1 MEFIKGE
8 KIKTHNEYHWIKI
21 NCPICDLPP
30 TKFVGKRGGAAHREN
45 LGVEADIWA
54 CGKCGLLFADPMPV
68 PVKGLEQHYSVDADE
83 YFEYHKSDVR
93 ATTALMLIEEAEQF
107 LGRKG
112 KLLDVGTGRGEI
124 VLCAKERGWEVV
136 GVEPSEGF
144 AAYAEKV
151 TGIKIH
157 CSTVEKCGFAD
168 AEFDVVIL
176 SAVLEHLYNPDE
188 VVAEIS
194 RITKR
199 GGLFYLDVPNERG
212 LFFKVG
218 NLYHKIR
225 RTGWSVNLSPTFTPF
240 HIFGFSLKSVKML
253 LAKHGF
259 GIKKMGVYGGVSLVP
274 AGGGIRAK
282 IESQAAKAITAMS
295 NYGNLGTYIIGW
307 AIKK

>member
-1 MEFIKGE
+1 MELIKGE
-8 KIKTHNEYHWIKI
+8 KIKTNAEYDWIKI

-30 TKFVGKRGGAAHREN
+30 TRFVGKRGGAAHREN
-45 LGVEADIWA
+45 LGVEADIWE
-54 CGKCGLLFADPMPV
+54 CGKCGLLFANPMPV
-68 PVKGLEQHYSVDADE
+68 PVGGLEQHYSVDADE

-93 ATTALMLIEEAEQF
+93 AAGATVLLEEAEEI

-112 KLLDVGTGRGEI
+112 KMLDVGTGRGEI
-124 VLCAKERGWEVV
+124 VLCAKQRGWEVA

-144 AAYAEKV
+144 AAYTEKV

-157 CSTVEKCGFAD
+157 CQTVENCGFAD
-168 AEFDVVIL
+168 EEFDLVML

-199 GGLFYLDVPNERG
+199 GGLFYFDVPNEKG
-212 LFFKVG
+212 LLFKVG
-218 NLYHKIR
+218 NLYQKVR

-240 HIFGFSLKSVKML
+240 HIFGFSPKSVKML
-253 LAKHGF
+253 LAKHDF
-259 GIKKMGVYGGVSLVP
+259 GIKKMGVYGGISLVP

-282 IESQAAKAITAMS
+282 IESQAAKAVTAVS
-295 NYGNLGTYIIGW
+295 NYGNLGTYIMGW

>member
-1 MEFIKGE
+1 MELIRGE
-8 KIKTHNEYHWIKI
+8 LIETHNEYHWIKVD
-21 NCPICDLPP
+21 CPICDLPP

-45 LGVEADIWA
+45 LGIEADIWA
-54 CGKCGLLFADPMPV
+54 CGKCDLLFPNPMPV
-68 PVKGLEQHYSVDADE
+68 PVRGLEQHYSVDADQ

-93 ATTALMLIEEAEQF
+93 SETAQILIREAEEF

-112 KLLDVGTGRGEI
+112 KLLDVGTGRGENI
-124 VLCAKERGWEVV
+124 LCAKERGWDVA

-144 AAYAEKV
+144 AAYAEKASGV
-151 TGIKIH
+151 KIRREP
-157 CSTVEKCGFAD
+157 VEKCGFAD
-168 AEFDVVIL
+168 GEFDVVML

-212 LFFKVG
+212 LFFRVG
-218 NLYHKIR
+218 NLYQKIR
-225 RTGWSVNLSPTFTPF
+225 GTNWSVNLSPTFTPF
-240 HIFGFSLKSVKML
+240 HIFGFSPKSVKMM

-259 GIKKMGVYGGVSLVP
+259 GIKKMGVYGGISLVP
-274 AGGGIRAK
+274 NGNGIRGK
-282 IESQAAKAITAMS
+282 IESQAARAITAVS

-307 AIKK
+307 AVKK